1 MMKKGFKYS
10 FCVLVLLALIASCR
24 KDINVKLPEYEEKLV
39 VEASIE
45 TDTFAVVYLS
55 YSIPFF
61 ENYDFSNP
69 TQAFVKGAVVTISDG
84 VQTETL
90 TEVDPQ
96 MGYVYLGTTIKGQVG
111 KTYYLTIKAG
121 GKTYTADTYIH
132 QPVTLDSIYFKGE
145 KDSLGFMWAHL
156 TEPAGLG
163 NYYRWF
169 AKRYPQDLMYAAPF
183 ASVFDDKF
191 VDGKDFHFAFERGA
205 QPNAIQE
212 NKDDPERGFFKRGD
226 KVIVKFCTMGKK
238 EFDFW
243 NSYYLNK
250 ASNGNPFSSPT
261 NIKSFI
267 NGDPALGGFFGYSPS
282 FDTLVIPK

>member
-1 MMKKGFKYS
+1 MKRIYIYFT
-10 FCVLVLLALIASCR
+10 LVFILLVVFSACR
-24 KDINVKLPEYEEKLV
+24 KEIKVKLPEYEQKLV

-45 TDTFAVVYLS
+45 TDGYATVLLS
-55 YSIPFF
+55 YSVPFF
-61 ENYDFSNP
+61 ENYDFTNP
-69 TQAFVKGAVVTISDG
+69 IQAFVKGAKVVVSDG
-84 VQTETL
+84 VVYDTL
-90 TEVDPQ
+90 VELDPGA
-96 MGYVYLGTTIKGQVG
+96 GYIYVGTKLKGQTG
-111 KTYYLTIKAG
+111 KTYYLSIYDN
-121 GKTYTADTYIH
+121 GKTYSADTYIGS
-132 QPVTLDSIYFKGE
+132 PVALDSIYFKGE

-156 TEPAGLG
+156 TEPAGPG
-163 NYYRWF
+163 NHYRWF
-169 AKRYPQDLMYAAPF
+169 AKRYPKDLFFAAPF

-212 NKDDPERGFFKRGD
+212 NKDDPERGFYKRGD
-226 KVIVKFCTMGKK
+226 TVVVKFCTIGKK

-250 ASNGNPFSSPT
+250 SSNGNPFSAPT

-267 NGDPALGGFFGYSPS
+267 NGDPALGGFFGYSSS